1 MYLKNIYVA
10 KYIMGNSSSFSTKT
24 SNIDEALIVYDK
36 FLSDRDV
43 IKKINFVDFISMS
56 MLQSSYL
63 AVISSCNEYK
73 NKTKIESIYN
83 DYGKILTKLDNLKKT
98 KIDFYNDEYKKNLKY
113 IDYALEECNTSYL
126 FMMSVIDIDDYNID
140 YYNMYKIDNII
151 NNLITNNIQKHSFCI
166 STQLNIPHVI
176 FEINDRDILNII
188 NSFYDQPVATT
199 IATTIAKIVNI
210 ATPIFMS
217 NVLKIVVEQ
226 IILHVA
232 KISEQY
238 KLVE

>member
-10 KYIMGNSSSFSTKT
+10 KYIMGNSSSFSAKT

-73 NKTKIESIYN
+73 NKTKIESIYT

-126 FMMSVIDIDDYNID
+126 FMMSVIDIDDCNID

-188 NSFYDQPVATT
+188 NSFYDRPVATT
-199 IATTIAKIVNI
+199 IVKMLNI